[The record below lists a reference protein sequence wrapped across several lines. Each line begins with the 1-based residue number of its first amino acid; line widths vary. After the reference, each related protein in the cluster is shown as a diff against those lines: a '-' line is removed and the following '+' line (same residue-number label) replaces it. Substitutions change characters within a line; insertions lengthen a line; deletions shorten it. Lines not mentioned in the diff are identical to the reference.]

1 MHGRRRFSGR
11 IFVGRARRCRTVSEQ
26 GRGCFPIM
34 VRGVPGRSY
43 FRLEG
48 GNKSIDGCTR
58 RSARCLLWGE
68 PGRALGLV
76 LVLAFGFG
84 VLGLGWG
91 FGFGVGVGVG
101 LGFWFWGWGWG
112 WFWGWGLGFGVGVG
126 VGLGWAGLVAWTW
139 VGVGL
144 GWSLGLGLGWDWAFG
159 VGAGLVV
166 GGLGSVLSIGCTVVG
181 RVGGSNALRQRPGGH
196 GMREALASSGAPKS
210 KSLGFVL
217 RSARDDNLLARC
229 GKGWSMRRW

>member
-1 MHGRRRFSGR
+1 
-11 IFVGRARRCRTVSEQ
+11 
-26 GRGCFPIM
+26 M

-101 LGFWFWGWGWG
+101 
-112 WFWGWGLGFGVGVG
+112 FGVGVLVLG
-126 VGLGWAGLVAWTW
+126 LGLGLGWA
-139 VGVGL
+139 GL
-144 GWSLGLGLGWDWAFG
+144 GWSLGLGLGWDWAG
-159 VGAGLVV
+159 RLDVGWGGTGRLGLELDWWLGAWVRCCPLAVLLSVAWVV
-166 GGLGSVLSIGCTVVG
+166 AT
-181 RVGGSNALRQRPGGH
+181 R
-196 GMREALASSGAPKS
+196 
-210 KSLGFVL
+210 
-217 RSARDDNLLARC
+217 
-229 GKGWSMRRW
+229 